1 MYEAKEMIHTGRRA
15 AMDYSMKYGDIR
27 KENIVN
33 NLKIFQMYKSYYM
46 KMIFTKR
53 ENKNA

>member
-1 MYEAKEMIHTGRRA
+1 
-15 AMDYSMKYGDIR
+15 MDYSMKYGDIR

-46 KMIFTKR
+46 KMIFTKG